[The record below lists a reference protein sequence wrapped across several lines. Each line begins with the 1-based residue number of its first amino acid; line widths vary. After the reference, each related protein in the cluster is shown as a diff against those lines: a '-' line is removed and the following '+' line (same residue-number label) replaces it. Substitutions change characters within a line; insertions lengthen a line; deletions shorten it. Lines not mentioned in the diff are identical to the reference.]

1 MKTRIVINIA
11 CIIGMLFS
19 AYANGPRSPKE
30 LGAGW
35 AKSNDRA
42 AIELLLNTLENTPEN
57 SPVYRLLAD
66 RLQGDARIDFKGTVG
81 PAATDAAREIYI
93 AGNDASVEMPDGNTL
108 TLAKVANKWVI
119 TNGVIASHAARS
131 QRFAAKS
138 QALAAAGKLSAG
150 QTFIPA
156 VLSDA
161 HGIDQLSRQ
170 VTRQTLDRE
179 LFGAPEKSAS
189 FYSATYSQ
197 TAPYVT
203 ASYIQLV
210 TDPSWNR
217 ILYGSLDRWIKAYD
231 DLEGPSAIA
240 VDADGRV
247 FVAETGRQR
256 VAVLQL
262 NPDAEDTEL
271 TYRFEIPAM
280 NNPLDI
286 AHNDN
291 GTPLDVADDF
301 LYVVNGA
308 ENKIVKLSLAANSAD
323 VVATFE
329 DFQFPSAI
337 LSGRWEGSHT
347 RWFYVIDNVGKRL
360 RVFED
365 SGSELLE
372 IATVKGGHDQ
382 YFSALKADHFGNIY
396 VVDNVHSRLF
406 KYTADLTLLD
416 ISAAD
421 SYSGLSSVEIPFGKV
436 VVEGE
441 GTYWSGYDQLFSL
454 ERWSENSGV
463 QRRVLGAS
471 IKDAGF
477 QSDDDISRV
486 ASDFTLTD
494 AGDLEMLIT
503 DANGKTVRTLRPG
516 RMSAGS
522 QSVAWQRRDNAG
534 NQVTPGTYRYRITA
548 HSPYREAAVS
558 LGASFYLPLYYHIDG
573 RNDADADR
581 FLVQGSKRSW
591 GTAASQSVHEDPRQV
606 VYQFNG
612 LNPNSEYAINL
623 EAIAGDGEHRAQ
635 VIRAENGDIVAQ
647 LNAGDNVAQTGYITL
662 EKAWY
667 ADGRLRISIENEN
680 DGSAVV
686 SQLWLKETG
695 VGLVVTPSGDNGEIP
710 TTLALDQNYP
720 NPFNPET
727 QIRFQLP
734 ADATVKLELFN
745 VLGQRVRL
753 LANGNYA
760 AGYHTLR
767 WDGRNESGLSAAS
780 GIYIYRLTSGQ
791 TVLTKRMLLLK

>member
-66 RLQGDARIDFKGTVG
+66 RLQGDARIDFKGTAEPVM
-81 PAATDAAREIYI
+81 AAAREIYI
-93 AGNDASVEMPDGNTL
+93 AGNEASVEMPGGNTL
-108 TLAKVANKWVI
+108 TLAKVANKWII
-119 TNGVIASHAARS
+119 TDGVLSSHVVRS
-131 QRFAAKS
+131 QRFAGKS
-138 QALAAAGKLSAG
+138 RALAAAGKLSAG
-150 QTFIPA
+150 QTFIPS

-161 HGIDQLSRQ
+161 HGIEQLSRQ

-189 FYSATYSQ
+189 FYTATYSR

-231 DLEGPSAIA
+231 DLKGPSAIA

-247 FVAETGRQR
+247 FVAESGRQR

-262 NPDAEDTEL
+262 TPDAEDSEL
-271 TYRFEIPAM
+271 TYRFEIPAL

-291 GTPLDVADDF
+291 GTPLSVADDY
-301 LYVVNGA
+301 LYVIDGA
-308 ENKIVKLSLAANSAD
+308 ENKIAKLALGANSAD
-323 VVATFE
+323 LIATYE

-337 LSGRWEGSHT
+337 LSGRWEGSNT
-347 RWFYVIDNVGKRL
+347 RWFYVIDKVGKRL

-365 SGSELLE
+365 TGSELLE

-416 ISAAD
+416 ASEAD
-421 SYSGLSSVEIPFGKV
+421 NYQGLASVEIPFGKIT
-436 VVEGE
+436 VEAE
-441 GTYWSGYDQLFSL
+441 GTYWAGYDQLFSL

-477 QSDDDISRV
+477 RSDDDISQV

-494 AGDLEMLIT
+494 ASDLEILIT
-503 DANGKTVRTLRPG
+503 DANGKTVRTLQPG

-522 QSVAWQRRDNAG
+522 QSVTWQRRDNDG
-534 NQVTPGTYRYRITA
+534 RQVAPGTYRYRITA

-573 RNDADADR
+573 SNDDR
-581 FLVQGSKRSW
+581 FLLQGSKRTW
-591 GTAASQSVHEDPRQV
+591 GTAASQSVHEDPRQL
-606 VYQFNG
+606 VYQFTG
-612 LNPNSEYAINL
+612 LNPQSEYALNL

-635 VIRAENGDIVAQ
+635 VVRAANGDIIAQ
-647 LNAGDNVAQTGYITL
+647 LDAGENVAETGYITL

-667 ADGRLRISIENEN
+667 ADGRLRITIENEN
-680 DGSAVV
+680 GGSAVI

-695 VGLVVTPSGDNGEIP
+695 VGLVVTPAGDNGEIP

-720 NPFNPET
+720 NPFNPDT

-734 ADATVKLELFN
+734 ADATVKLEIFN

-753 LANGNYA
+753 LASDNYA

-767 WDGRNESGLSAAS
+767 WDGRNESGLSTAS
-780 GIYIYRLTSGQ
+780 GIYVYRLTSGQ